1 MPRDFLSAHL
11 KTMAPHRA
19 ILRAA
24 ECKLMSGVRL
34 RTPVLDVGCG
44 DGHFASI
51 CYDTPIDVGVD
62 VHLGDAREAAARPG
76 VYRSVVL
83 AGATELPLQDSSFG
97 TVVSNC
103 VLEHIPDIDG
113 ALAEIARVLR
123 PEGELAITVP
133 NPDFPAQLFF
143 SRAFA
148 RLGVPSLAEAYGR
161 FFNRISH
168 HHHVDHFHVWEGR
181 LNRAGLRVVEH
192 RAYFSAAA
200 VRAFD
205 LSLYA
210 GAPNLVTRMLIGRW
224 VLHPAQMALSYVW
237 LRRYGDEADGESGAC
252 DFIRARKPEV

>member
-1 MPRDFLSAHL
+1 
-11 KTMAPHRA
+11 MAPHRA

-24 ECKLMSGVRL
+24 ECRLMSRVEL
-34 RTPVLDVGCG
+34 RPPVLDVGCG

-51 CYDTPIDVGVD
+51 CYSTPIDVGVD
-62 VHLGDAREAAARPG
+62 VHLGDAREAAARLG
-76 VYRSVVL
+76 AYRSVVL
-83 AGATELPLQDSSFG
+83 AGGTEMPFRDSSFG

-123 PEGELAITVP
+123 PGGELAITVP
-133 NPDFPAQLFF
+133 NPGFPEQLFF

-148 RLGVPSLAEAYGR
+148 RLGAPSLAEAYGR

-168 HHHVDHFHVWEGR
+168 HCHMDNFHAWEGR
-181 LNRAGLRVVEH
+181 LDRAGLRVVEH

-210 GAPNLVTRMLIGRW
+210 GVPNLATRMLTGRW
-224 VLHPAQMALSYVW
+224 VLHPAQMALAYLW
-237 LRRYGDEADGESGAC
+237 LRRYSDEPDGEFGAC